1 MSEYRTGTHP
11 FTQSL
16 LWFWFLSI
24 LAAHSGYADD
34 GPFLAMS
41 PPGMEEA
48 GNLEIAT
55 KSVTAKPSGGNR
67 FLGVAT
73 EFEYSVNSWWTTE
86 LTVGGQTIHNEGTRF
101 TGYEWENRFRLL
113 RGDHWINPVLDLELE
128 NIPGDDEGL
137 LDEVVGHDGSKQSLE
152 PGYNSHYEFE
162 PELILD
168 SHYQGWTIAERLT
181 AEKNIGHG
189 PFGFG
194 YAAGVSR
201 PLALGSKSDSCTFC
215 ARNLLLGIEAEGG
228 LGTNDGFGLQ
238 GTSQYLAAVVA
249 WTLPNDITFRVS
261 PGFGVT
267 KASAPLL
274 LRFSVSYEVDGFG
287 QKIRNLFHSHLP

>member
-16 LWFWFLSI
+16 LWLWLLLI
-24 LAAHSGYADD
+24 LAAHSGHADD

-41 PPGMEEA
+41 PPGMEEP

-55 KSVTAKPSGGNR
+55 KGVTAKPSAGNR

-73 EFEYSVNSWWTTE
+73 EFEYSVNAWWTTE
-86 LTVGGQTIHNEGTRF
+86 LTVGGETMRN
-101 TGYEWENRFRLL
+101 
-113 RGDHWINPVLDLELE
+113 
-128 NIPGDDEGL
+128 
-137 LDEVVGHDGSKQSLE
+137 DGSKQPLE
-152 PGYNSHYEFE
+152 PGNNSHYEFE

-181 AEKNIGHG
+181 VEKNIGHG
-189 PFGFG
+189 SFGFG

-201 PLALGSKSDSCTFC
+201 PLALGSKSDRCTFC
-215 ARNLLLGIEAEGG
+215 ASNLLLGIAAEGG
-228 LGTNDGFGLQ
+228 LGTNDDFGLQ
-238 GTSQYLAAVVA
+238 GTSQYLAGVVA

-287 QKIRNLFHSHLP
+287 QKIRNLFHSNLP